1 MSSATRIIIF
11 SVIALAT
18 LPWTHLGIAG
28 ELSPSLS
35 VINDVEPVSPVLR
48 AAGPSPLAAPAAP
61 AAPAAAVRRNPF
73 NGRPVAPDALAAK
86 RGGDGVFNDQQL
98 KGMVANNSASN
109 ITTGTNVISE
119 GAFSNSV
126 GLPTVIQNSGN
137 NVLIQNATIVNVQI
151 K

>member
-1 MSSATRIIIF
+1 MSSATRIIII
-11 SVIALAT
+11 SVAALAT
-18 LPWTHLGIAG
+18 LPWTRLVIAA
-28 ELSPSLS
+28 EPSASSS
-35 VINDVEPVSPVLR
+35 VPDVVETVSPVPVPV
-48 AAGPSPLAAPAAP
+48 ATEPSSTVASV
-61 AAPAAAVRRNPF
+61 AAVRRNPF
-73 NGRPVAPDALAAK
+73 NGKPMAPDALAAK

-109 ITTGTNVISE
+109 LTTGTNVISE
-119 GAFSNSV
+119 GAFANSV

>member
-1 MSSATRIIIF
+1 MSSAKRIIIF
-11 SVIALAT
+11 SVAMLAT
-18 LPWTHLGIAG
+18 LPWPRPVGAA
-28 ELSPSLS
+28 EPSALSP
-35 VINDVEPVSPVLR
+35 VPDVVGTASPGMLATV
-48 AAGPSPLAAPAAP
+48 GSPLGAPVAP
-61 AAPAAAVRRNPF
+61 VRRNPF
-73 NGRPVAPDALAAK
+73 NGKPMAPDALAAK

-109 ITTGTNVISE
+109 IATGTNVISE

>member
-1 MSSATRIIIF
+1 MFSATRIIIF
-11 SVIALAT
+11 SVATFAT
-18 LPWTHLGIAG
+18 LPWTRPVIAA
-28 ELSPSLS
+28 EPSALSS
-35 VINDVEPVSPVLR
+35 VPDAVETVSPVVLAVVR
-48 AAGPSPLAAPAAP
+48 PPLVAPV
-61 AAPAAAVRRNPF
+61 AAVRRNPF
-73 NGRPVAPDALAAK
+73 NGKPMAPDALAAK

-109 ITTGTNVISE
+109 IATGTNVISE

>member
-11 SVIALAT
+11 SIAMLST
-18 LPWTHLGIAG
+18 LPWTR
-28 ELSPSLS
+28 S
-35 VINDVEPVSPVLR
+35 VIAAEPSALSSVPDAVETVSP
-48 AAGPSPLAAPAAP
+48 AALAVVRPPLVAPVAT
-61 AAPAAAVRRNPF
+61 VRRNPF
-73 NGRPVAPDALAAK
+73 NGKPMAPDALAAK

-109 ITTGTNVISE
+109 VVTGTNVISE

>member
-11 SVIALAT
+11 SVAMLST
-18 LPWTHLGIAG
+18 LSWTR
-28 ELSPSLS
+28 S
-35 VINDVEPVSPVLR
+35 VIAAEPSALSSVPDAVETASPVVLAVVR
-48 AAGPSPLAAPAAP
+48 PPLVAPV
-61 AAPAAAVRRNPF
+61 AAVRRNPF
-73 NGRPVAPDALAAK
+73 NGKPMAPDALAAK

-109 ITTGTNVISE
+109 TATGTNVISE

>member
-11 SVIALAT
+11 SVTALAT

-48 AAGPSPLAAPAAP
+48 AAGPSPLVAPAV
-61 AAPAAAVRRNPF
+61 AVRRNPF
-73 NGRPVAPDALAAK
+73 NGKPIAPDALAAK

>member
-35 VINDVEPVSPVLR
+35 VINDVEPVSPVLG
-48 AAGPSPLAAPAAP
+48 AAGPSPL

>member
-11 SVIALAT
+11 SVTALAT
-18 LPWTHLGIAG
+18 LPWTHLGVAG

-48 AAGPSPLAAPAAP
+48 AAGPSPLV
-61 AAPAAAVRRNPF
+61 APAAAVRRNPF
-73 NGRPVAPDALAAK
+73 NGKPIAPDALAAK

>member
-1 MSSATRIIIF
+1 MSSATRTIIF
-11 SVIALAT
+11 TVAAFAT
-18 LPWTHLGIAG
+18 LPWTRPVIAA
-28 ELSPSLS
+28 EPSALSS
-35 VINDVEPVSPVLR
+35 VPDVAEAGSPLTVATAR
-48 AAGPSPLAAPAAP
+48 SPLAAPV
-61 AAPAAAVRRNPF
+61 AAVRRNPF
-73 NGRPVAPDALAAK
+73 NGKPMAPDALAAK

-98 KGMVANNSASN
+98 KGMVANNGASN

>member
-11 SVIALAT
+11 SVAAFAT
-18 LPWTHLGIAG
+18 LPWTRPAIAA
-28 ELSPSLS
+28 EPSALSS
-35 VINDVEPVSPVLR
+35 VPDVVETGSPVTLATVR
-48 AAGPSPLAAPAAP
+48 SPLVAPVAT
-61 AAPAAAVRRNPF
+61 VRRNPF
-73 NGRPVAPDALAAK
+73 NGKPMAPDALAAK

-109 ITTGTNVISE
+109 IATGTNIISE

>member
-1 MSSATRIIIF
+1 
-11 SVIALAT
+11 
-18 LPWTHLGIAG
+18 
-28 ELSPSLS
+28 
-35 VINDVEPVSPVLR
+35 
-48 AAGPSPLAAPAAP
+48 
-61 AAPAAAVRRNPF
+61 
-73 NGRPVAPDALAAK
+73 
-86 RGGDGVFNDQQL
+86 
-98 KGMVANNSASN
+98 MVANNSASN

>member
-11 SVIALAT
+11 SVAALAT
-18 LPWTHLGIAG
+18 LPWTRPVIAA
-28 ELSPSLS
+28 EPATLSS
-35 VINDVEPVSPVLR
+35 VPDVAEAGSPLTVATVR
-48 AAGPSPLAAPAAP
+48 SPLAAPV
-61 AAPAAAVRRNPF
+61 AAVRRNPF
-73 NGRPVAPDALAAK
+73 NGKPMAPDALAAK

-109 ITTGTNVISE
+109 LATGTNVISE

>member
-48 AAGPSPLAAPAAP
+48 AAGPSPLAAP

>member
-1 MSSATRIIIF
+1 MFSATRIIIF
-11 SVIALAT
+11 SVATFAT
-18 LPWTHLGIAG
+18 LPWTRPVIAA
-28 ELSPSLS
+28 EPSALSS
-35 VINDVEPVSPVLR
+35 VPDAVETASPVVLAVVR
-48 AAGPSPLAAPAAP
+48 PLLVAPV
-61 AAPAAAVRRNPF
+61 AAVRRNPF
-73 NGRPVAPDALAAK
+73 NGKPMAPDALAAK

-109 ITTGTNVISE
+109 TATGTNVISE